1 MLNNKSLTKLKEVLK
16 DKTYFYSISILLLGL
31 IPILPFRGKGV
42 LVAIF
47 IITAILSLQNKTRKL
62 NYFYLINTVLFI
74 GYLISLLYTDTIKQG
89 LSILE
94 TTLSLFIF
102 PLGFMLFS
110 GNNKIIKSI
119 LKQEKKC
126 KYVFIGA
133 SFFLAILIFYTSLEF
148 GNYGTEKINLN
159 NFLKTLNQ
167 NFYWLTDHPIYLSI
181 FLAVSLL
188 MIASLYKNSNKKS
201 KFLLALIGF
210 FQIFVLILMSRKGI
224 LFSVFLS
231 IFLFFILYLKLN
243 KKHIIQV
250 IIISIFFSLIT
261 FKYAPDTLK
270 RFRETFDSK
279 SYKKIENYSSTSIRY
294 GIYKCA
300 FHKSSNSWLI
310 GYGVG
315 DVKNELLECYQKTS
329 PVLVKGQYN
338 SHNQYLK
345 ILLSIGFIGLMLFL
359 VSLFINLKLFYI
371 KKDYFAFCLLIM
383 YMGFMLTENILDR
396 QNGVILFSFLLNYYC
411 FKNTNLDLK

>member
-1 MLNNKSLTKLKEVLK
+1 MLNNNGLTKLKEVLK

-133 SFFLAILIFYTSLEF
+133 SFFFSNF
-148 GNYGTEKINLN
+148 
-159 NFLKTLNQ
+159 NFLHFLRIRKLWYRKNQ
-167 NFYWLTDHPIYLSI
+167 FKQLS
-181 FLAVSLL
+181 
-188 MIASLYKNSNKKS
+188 KNLKP
-201 KFLLALIGF
+201 KFLLAYR
-210 FQIFVLILMSRKGI
+210 SPN
-224 LFSVFLS
+224 LS
-231 IFLFFILYLKLN
+231 INFLG
-243 KKHIIQV
+243 
-250 IIISIFFSLIT
+250 SI
-261 FKYAPDTLK
+261 A
-270 RFRETFDSK
+270 FDD
-279 SYKKIENYSSTSIRY
+279 
-294 GIYKCA
+294 C
-300 FHKSSNSWLI
+300 
-310 GYGVG
+310 
-315 DVKNELLECYQKTS
+315 
-329 PVLVKGQYN
+329 
-338 SHNQYLK
+338 
-345 ILLSIGFIGLMLFL
+345 
-359 VSLFINLKLFYI
+359 
-371 KKDYFAFCLLIM
+371 
-383 YMGFMLTENILDR
+383 
-396 QNGVILFSFLLNYYC
+396 
-411 FKNTNLDLK
+411 